1 MKGIIKLNY
10 AVFCCLLFSVVVACK
25 SDSGQ
30 PSGETI
36 SSLNLKRGAL
46 VACGSP
52 DKKFGS
58 VGFISSCDPLLKKDF
73 ELGVALLHSF
83 EYDESEKVFATIID
97 KQPSCAMAYWGV
109 AMSNFHTLWAPPT
122 DAELQKG
129 AKAIAIANSISEK
142 TERESAFINA
152 IASYYSDYD
161 KTDHRSRCLQF
172 EKSMEK
178 LQAKYP

>member
-1 MKGIIKLNY
+1 MKVIIKRNY
-10 AVFCCLLFSVVVACK
+10 SAVSCCLLFSAFVACK
-25 SDSGQ
+25 SDHSQ
-30 PSGETI
+30 PTGETI
-36 SSLNLKRGAL
+36 AALNLKRGAL

-58 VGFISSCDPLLKKDF
+58 VGFISSCDPELKKDF

-122 DAELQKG
+122 ESELLKG
-129 AKAIAIANSISEK
+129 SKAIM
-142 TERESAFINA
+142 
-152 IASYYSDYD
+152 IASVS
-161 KTDHRSRCLQF
+161 
-172 EKSMEK
+172 
-178 LQAKYP
+178 